1 MTTHD
6 TSPLTSTT
14 MTLEIIGTIESCYPD
29 KFGIPR
35 QPGLAPSA
43 TATLRLNAPFDH
55 PDCVRGLEQ
64 FSHLW
69 ISFIFHQSPERWTPL
84 IRPPRL
90 GGNTRIGVFAS
101 RSTHRPN
108 RLGLSLVELAGIEYT
123 PRPVLILRGHD
134 LVNATPVVDIK
145 PYLPWADSAEDARAG
160 FAPAPPTLLEVR
172 LSDDCQGTL
181 AKRSDGADLAALI
194 CEVLSQ
200 DPRPAYRRHKPD
212 ERSYGVRLH
221 DLDVRF
227 HVETKEPAG
236 GPDHDSV
243 VVVDRLV
250 QMS

>member
-6 TSPLTSTT
+6 TPAPESTSIA
-14 MTLEIIGTIESCYPD
+14 LDIIGTIESCYPD

-43 TATLRLNAPFDH
+43 TAVLRLSAPFDH

-69 ISFIFHQSPERWTPL
+69 ISFIFHQSPTRWTPL

-90 GGNTRIGVFAS
+90 GGNARIGVFAS
-101 RSTHRPN
+101 RATHRPN

-123 PRPVLILRGHD
+123 PAPALVLRGHD
-134 LVNATPVVDIK
+134 LVDGTPVVDIK
-145 PYLPWADSAEDARAG
+145 PYLPWADSAEEASAG
-160 FAPAPPTLLEVR
+160 FAPEPPPRLAVR
-172 LSDDCQGTL
+172 LSDDCRRIL
-181 AKRSDGADLAALI
+181 NERPDGESLGALI

-200 DPRPAYRRHKPD
+200 DPRPAYRRHKRD
-212 ERSYGVRLH
+212 DRRYGVRLH

-227 HVETKEPAG
+227 HVQDS
-236 GPDHDSV
+236 DHGSEKDNESV
-243 VVVDRLV
+243 VMVESLV
-250 QMS
+250 RMT